1 MAHLYGPAVRCKS
14 NIRRRVR
21 TIRIGECKNVG
32 LPTARYVTYMVRDAA
47 KRGRDLKVFVE
58 TLVHSETGPYRD
70 PEAWKIADEIAD
82 DKSEWGRRR
91 LVGEI
96 YPTLT
101 WRNMT
106 KHFLAEKL
114 PELKATYRKDYER
127 YLTLPEFELI
137 NDRPVSEIMT

>member
-1 MAHLYGPAVRCKS
+1 MQERGSTHCPIC
-14 NIRRRVR
+14 
-21 TIRIGECKNVG
+21 
-32 LPTARYVTYMVRDAA
+32 TYMVRDAA

-96 YPTLT
+96 YPTWT